1 MTKTTSPETWT
12 IGRVGGTGIVG
23 PVMGSIRYA
32 SASVDWQ
39 PTELKG
45 FWMKPLF
52 EDAERGEKTL
62 LMKVDPGAW
71 SPMHTHP
78 GELEQIYVLEGSLLR
93 PGCDYGTRRLLLSC
107 AGRGTRGGIE
117 RRGDPA
123 PRLHQTV
130 KPMLRRCL
138 HEAAERRRGQRMPG
152 GEGGQENMASKPYQ
166 ASDEI

>member
-12 IGRVGGTGIVG
+12 IGKVSGTGIVG
-23 PVMGSIRYA
+23 PVKGSMRYA

-62 LMKVDPGAW
+62 LIKLDPGAW

-78 GELEQIYVLEGSLLR
+78 GELEQIYVLEGSVYDQDATMGPGDYCCGAPDAAHEAGSKDGAIVLLV
-93 PGCDYGTRRLLLSC
+93 YTRR
-107 AGRGTRGGIE
+107 
-117 RRGDPA
+117 
-123 PRLHQTV
+123 
-130 KPMLRRCL
+130 
-138 HEAAERRRGQRMPG
+138 
-152 GEGGQENMASKPYQ
+152 
-166 ASDEI
+166 